1 MTERLRLN
9 GAKRS
14 ALKKEHWKVNL
25 QTPCEQKDNLINA
38 QTHFYNTQTDVHE
51 ICKQVVEE
59 RFPKADRDVMRKYN
73 SDRSYHTTFTNM
85 DSCFVLKNVQT
96 DDKEVRVRFNLDDDI
111 SCALNH
117 DKMIASG
124 LNPFVEC
131 QQHSTG
137 GVRNPQINTD
147 QSANSDWL
155 GKNFSQNGRS
165 DYNLTSSES
174 NNPFAL
180 EVINTGSCHS
190 RAYQV
195 QDWQWQYVSAFE
207 HAKLDLIQCHRKYFD
222 FVKTNQDTMCTVI
235 DQAKYLDE
243 IQEYWSDIDQSVLV
257 SGDNLSTNLAVVSED
272 RLAQLKAMANNRRAK
287 DDIVVVS
294 KLQNQA

>member
-1 MTERLRLN
+1 MTDRLRLN

-96 DDKEVRVRFNLDDDI
+96 DDAEVRVRFNLDDDI

-155 GKNFSQNGRS
+155 GKNFSQNSRS

-180 EVINTGSCHS
+180 EVVNTGSCHS
-190 RAYQV
+190 RAYQI

-207 HAKLDLIQCHRKYFD
+207 HSKLDLIQCHRKYFD